1 MNNKDQIGKCHI
13 CKNPVSLKS
22 GKNPCVPFCSERCPT
37 INLGAW
43 LESKS
48 VIESDAPFFK
58 SEQ

>member
-1 MNNKDQIGKCHI
+1 
-13 CKNPVSLKS
+13 
-22 GKNPCVPFCSERCPT
+22 VPFCSERCPT